1 MDASYQKKGK
11 GRLGRKWEA
20 SKDEALM
27 FSVLIKDK
35 KLLQNAPILSLVA
48 GSAVFKYL
56 LQIGLENVSIKWPND
71 IYVNGK
77 KICGILLE
85 SVSHEKIDA
94 VIIGIGLNVN
104 QETFPEGFYRTPTSI
119 RLETGSREDLKD
131 IKKDLYKII
140 KEEILSL
147 EEGRSDYLKVI
158 NEHNYL
164 KDEKCF
170 CTYKGEKKEI
180 KVLRIDD
187 EGDLV
192 GVIDG
197 DEKKII
203 SDEITFE

>member
-1 MDASYQKKGK
+1 
-11 GRLGRKWEA
+11 
-20 SKDEALM
+20 
-27 FSVLIKDK
+27 
-35 KLLQNAPILSLVA
+35 
-48 GSAVFKYL
+48 
-56 LQIGLENVSIKWPND
+56 
-71 IYVNGK
+71 
-77 KICGILLE
+77 
-85 SVSHEKIDA
+85 VSHKKIDA
-94 VIIGIGLNVN
+94 IIIGIGLNVN

-119 RLETGSREDLKD
+119 RLETGSTMDLRD

-140 KEEILSL
+140 KKEIKSL
-147 EEGRSDYLKVI
+147 KEGTSDYLKVI